1 MRVFV
6 TGGGGFVGSNLV
18 TVAVRRGDHV
28 VATVRGEPPPQPEPS
43 CRYVQ
48 VDLLDDRAVRRA
60 VTGSRPDVI
69 VHTAIWND
77 FTGIYADRAKAWASY
92 VGVTRLLSDAA
103 NRAGAVLVTVS
114 TDWVFDGTQSGAT
127 ETTPPNP
134 INYYG
139 VLKAASELVTLERT
153 HEPVVARIAGV
164 MGVHRAG
171 LELPR
176 RQDAGFGY
184 FVAAVVEA
192 LRSGREFAV
201 WESEAINMVATPS
214 LASLSSEWMLELA
227 EQGRRGIFHCCGGEA
242 TARLELARAT
252 AEAFGLDPSL
262 ITTAAPDP
270 AQMPPAPIPRDTSLD
285 ATETAR
291 TLGRRAPSVRDL
303 LELFARDVESS
314 PSARRIRDD
323 RRRTANRQ

>member
-1 MRVFV
+1 MRVLV
-6 TGGGGFVGSNLV
+6 TGGGGFVGSNTV
-18 TVAVRRGDHV
+18 TVAAGRGDHV
-28 VATVRGEPPPQPEPS
+28 VATVRGDPPPEPEPS

-60 VTGSRPDVI
+60 VADSRPDVI

-92 VGVTRLLSDAA
+92 VGVTRTLSVEA
-103 NRAGAVLVTVS
+103 NRVRAALVTVS

-127 ETTPPNP
+127 ENTPPNP

-139 VLKAASELVTLERT
+139 VLKAASELVTLERAQ
-153 HEPVVARIAGV
+153 EPVVARIAGV

-171 LELPR
+171 LEMPR

-184 FVAAVVEA
+184 FVASVVEA
-192 LRSGREFAV
+192 LQSGREFAV

-214 LASLSSEWMLELA
+214 LASLSSEWMLDLA
-227 EQGRRGIFHCCGGEA
+227 GQGRRGIFHCCGGEA
-242 TARLELARAT
+242 TSRVELAHAT
-252 AEAFGLDPSL
+252 AAAFGLDPSL

-270 AQMPPAPIPRDTSLD
+270 AQIPPAPVPRDTSLD
-285 ATETAR
+285 ASETAR
-291 TLGRRAPSVRDL
+291 TLGRRAPSVREL
-303 LELFARDVESS
+303 LDRFVRERAG
-314 PSARRIRDD
+314 SASRSRHDG
-323 RRRTANRQ
+323 RRRAGRQ